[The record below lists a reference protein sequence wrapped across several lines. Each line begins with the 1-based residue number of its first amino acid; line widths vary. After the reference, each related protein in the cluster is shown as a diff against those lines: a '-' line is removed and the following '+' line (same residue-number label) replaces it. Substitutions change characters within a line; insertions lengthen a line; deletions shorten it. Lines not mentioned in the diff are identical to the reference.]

1 MPPGRRTSGTCAC
14 STPGPS
20 GRARHVARAGYS
32 SRPWSWRWPVSSRF
46 AGRSPTCSFAGS
58 SGSMLDMLAWLRP
71 LAALLALVTLLILAA
86 SGPGV
91 RFNLFSYRTGLDL
104 FRNWSFYAA
113 IATGIVA
120 LLALAIPGVRRRG
133 VLLPVVVLLI
143 ALAALYPSFAF
154 QSRARSH
161 PPIND
166 ITTDMADPPAYMT
179 TARNYPG
186 AEMARQQRAAYPDI
200 VPVMLP
206 VPPAQGFAKALAAAE
221 AMGWEVVG
229 RDAASGRIEAV
240 DSTKW
245 FGFKDDIAIRVR
257 AADAGS
263 PNLSRVD
270 I

>member
-1 MPPGRRTSGTCAC
+1 LRSA
-14 STPGPS
+14 
-20 GRARHVARAGYS
+20 A
-32 SRPWSWRWPVSSRF
+32 
-46 AGRSPTCSFAGS
+46 RSPTCSSPGS
-58 SGSMLDMLAWLRP
+58 SGSMRAMLAWLRP
-71 LAALLALVTLLILAA
+71 LAALLALATLLLLVL

-91 RFNLFSYRTGLDL
+91 RFGAFDYRTGLTI
-104 FRNWSFYAA
+104 FRTWTFYAA
-113 IATGIVA
+113 IAAGAVA
-120 LLALAIPGVRRRG
+120 LLALLIPSARSRG
-133 VLLPVVVLLI
+133 AMVPVVALVI
-143 ALAALYPSFAF
+143 ALAALYPSLAF

-166 ITTDMADPPAYMT
+166 ITTDTQDPPAYMT
-179 TARNYPG
+179 TARAYPG
-186 AEMARQQRAAYPDI
+186 ADMARQQRAAYADI

-206 VPPAQGFAKALAAAE
+206 MPPAQAFAKALAVAE

-229 RDAASGRIEAV
+229 RDAAGGRIEAV

-270 I
+270 IRSKSRVGRGDLGTNAQRIRAYVQRLK